1 MTDNADGTYTATY
14 SVRFSGFATVEVFL
28 GLNGGFYSEYF
39 NNAFLDGTPIQTK
52 IDTYIEYN

>member
-39 NNAFLDGTPIQTK
+39 NNAFLDGTPV
-52 IDTYIEYN
+52 